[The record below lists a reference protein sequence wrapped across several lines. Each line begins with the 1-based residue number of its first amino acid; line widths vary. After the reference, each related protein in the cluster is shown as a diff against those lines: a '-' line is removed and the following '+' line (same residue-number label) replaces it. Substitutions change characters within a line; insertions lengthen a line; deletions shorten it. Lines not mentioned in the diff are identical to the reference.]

1 MAPAPVTHV
10 LLDFFGTLVSYSPSR
25 TEQGYPRSH
34 ALAREFGA
42 DVDYPGFLRAW
53 AGESARLDERCAAD
67 NSEFSMTEAATA
79 VLRALL
85 GRAPSAVQS
94 AALAAAYLREWNA
107 GVSYPPGVPEL
118 VAGLARQFRL
128 AVVTNTHQADLVPAH
143 LAAMRI
149 DHHLAAVVTSV
160 EVGWRKPHP
169 AIYAAALRRL
179 DADPAQV
186 AFVGDTYDADYAGP
200 RAAGMTA
207 FLIDPG
213 HRHDIPAGHRL
224 ASLADLPAR
233 LRGYGRE

>member
-1 MAPAPVTHV
+1 MTGPPVTHV

-25 TEQGYPRSH
+25 TEQGYRQAH
-34 ALAREFGA
+34 AVACALGAR
-42 DVDYPGFLRAW
+42 VDYRGFLAAW
-53 AGESARLDERCAAD
+53 AQESARLDERSAAD
-67 NSEFSMTEAATA
+67 NSEFSMAEAAAA
-79 VLRALL
+79 VLARLL
-85 GRAPSAVQS
+85 GRVPSAAQS
-94 AALAAAYLREWNA
+94 ADLASAYLREWNA

-233 LRGYGRE
+233 LRGDGRE